1 MITDKVLK
9 VLKENN
15 VADGDVKILVGVSGG
30 ADSVCL
36 LCVLKEV
43 LQGASLTALHLH
55 HGIRGKEADRDA
67 KFTEELCKKLGV
79 EFVLVKKDI
88 PALAK
93 ENGLSEEEMGRTVRY
108 AEFEKCAKERNIK
121 YIAVAH
127 NMEDCAETFIH
138 NLCRGTG
145 LAGLTGIAAVN
156 GNIIRPL
163 IEVSRKEIE
172 EYLREC
178 GQDYVTDSTN
188 LTDEYTRNKIR
199 NLVLPELKGINERAA
214 EHIAAAGRSLYDIK
228 RYIDLQSGVEFKKLI
243 KDDKGLTW
251 KKEDYDNCHEALR
264 PEVLLLAFKE
274 ASGRVKD
281 FTGEHIRA
289 VCELFCNQVGRK
301 LNLPY
306 GLVAKRV
313 YEGVRIGID
322 SDDDFAGFEYE
333 AKIPSVVYV
342 PELNVTVK
350 FDVKDLTEPVKEV
363 KNKEIIIN
371 NGAIIKIPESGC
383 IKWFDCDK
391 ITNAISVRTIKDG
404 DRISLFVGGG
414 GKKLKSYFTDIK
426 LPAEERNKTLLVASG
441 SDILYVYGQRDSADY
456 RIEKGTKKILMV
468 DIITNGG

>member
-1 MITDKVLK
+1 MITEKVLK

-15 VADGDVKILVGVSGG
+15 VAGEDCKILVGVSGG

-36 LCVLKEV
+36 LCVIKEV
-43 LQGASLTALHLH
+43 LKGASITALHLH

-93 ENGLSEEEMGRTVRY
+93 EKGLSEEEMGRIARY
-108 AEFEKCAKERNIK
+108 EEFEKCAKERDIR

-172 EYLREC
+172 EYLKER

-199 NLVLPELKGINERAA
+199 NSVLPELKEINDRAA
-214 EHIAAAGRSLYDIK
+214 QHIAAAGRSLYDIK
-228 RYIDLQSGVEFKKLI
+228 RYIDLQSAAEFKKLT
-243 KDDKGLTW
+243 KDDKGFTW
-251 KKEDYDNCHEALR
+251 KKEDFDNCHEALR
-264 PEVLLLAFKE
+264 PEVLLSAFKE

-281 FTGEHIRA
+281 FTGEHIRS
-289 VCELFCNQVGRK
+289 VCELFYNQVGRK
-301 LNLPY
+301 INLPY
-306 GLVAKRV
+306 GLLAERV
-313 YEGVRIGID
+313 YAGVRIGMEVKDEI
-322 SDDDFAGFEYE
+322 AGFEYE
-333 AKIPSVVYV
+333 AQIPSVVYV
-342 PELNVTVK
+342 PELKVTVK

-391 ITNAISVRTIKDG
+391 ITNAISVRTIKEG
-404 DRISLFVGGG
+404 DRIALFTGGG
-414 GKKLKSYFTDIK
+414 GKKLKSFYTDIK
-426 LPAEERNKTLLVASG
+426 LPREERNRTLLVASG

-468 DIITNGG
+468 EIISNGG